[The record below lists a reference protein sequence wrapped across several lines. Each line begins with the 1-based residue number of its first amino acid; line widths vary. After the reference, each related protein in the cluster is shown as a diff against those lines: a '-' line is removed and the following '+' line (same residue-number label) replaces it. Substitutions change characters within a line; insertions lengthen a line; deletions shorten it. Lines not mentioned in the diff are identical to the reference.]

1 MKHGL
6 KFKLLGA
13 SLLLS
18 SIGTAHAN
26 IDSLIES
33 CNSCHGSDGV
43 STHAD
48 VPTIAGIPEINLGDQ
63 MRSYHDGR
71 PAKAIGDKGNMTD
84 VVKKLSEEQIDELAA
99 HYAAL
104 TFKPMKQPFDAA
116 LAKTGEK
123 LHADA
128 KCEKC
133 HSEGGS
139 VAEDEASLLAGQ
151 PKAYILTTLQEIKT
165 GKRTVDEKM
174 DKSIAAMSDADLKA
188 LAEYYASKQ

>member
-1 MKHGL
+1 MRIKMKYEI
-6 KFKLLGA
+6 FAA
-13 SLLLS
+13 SLLLGS
-18 SIGTAHAN
+18 MGTAHAN

-33 CNSCHGSDGV
+33 CNACHGNQGV

-48 VPTIAGIPEINLGDQ
+48 IPTIAGIPEINLGDQ

-71 PAKAIGDKGNMTD
+71 PAKVVDGKNMTD
-84 VVKKLSEEQIDELAA
+84 IVKKLSEEQIDELAA

-133 HSEGGS
+133 HTEGGS

-151 PKAYILTTLQEIKT
+151 PKAYILSSLQEVKA